1 MSEQQGGFSDS
12 LSEWVKSAI
21 QHQMTEVHM
30 CMPGKIESYNSGDNT
45 ATVKPTIS
53 RRMRGAAEPVE
64 YPVIP
69 KVPVVQPRTAKARIN
84 FPIEPGDL
92 VLLVFADRNIENWL
106 QSRGDEPK
114 ETRDLRQHDLSD
126 VFAIVG
132 GYPLEVPAPPKFPGA
147 LNIEV
152 EPGTKVAVTNGT
164 VELLDLFDQIM
175 EKLDA
180 VLINVQAMTMLGVTS
195 GGGVSGV
202 PVNAA
207 AFALDQTAIAL
218 IKTKLSDL
226 KA

>member
-1 MSEQQGGFSDS
+1 MIQDQQGGFTGT
-12 LSEWVKSAI
+12 LAELLKQAI
-21 QHQMTEVHM
+21 NHELTEFHV
-30 CMPGKIESYNSGDNT
+30 CMPGKIEAYNSADNT

-84 FPIEPGDL
+84 FPIEQGDS

-106 QSRGDEPK
+106 QSRGDEPR
-114 ETRDLRQHDLSD
+114 EVRDLRRHDLSD
-126 VFAIVG
+126 GFAILG

-152 EPGTKVAVTNGT
+152 EPGTKITLTNGS
-164 VELLDLFDQIM
+164 VELLDLMDQMVAVLEDVGEGMITALTAHVHTGGVGVPTVPFTPFQLQLTLLK
-175 EKLDA
+175 EKLGA
-180 VLINVQAMTMLGVTS
+180 
-195 GGGVSGV
+195 
-202 PVNAA
+202 
-207 AFALDQTAIAL
+207 
-218 IKTKLSDL
+218 L